1 MPRIPAPARAA
12 CMVLV
17 LMAAPAL
24 AVPALAQPA
33 VAPPPPPAGG
43 PPPPPPPGPP
53 ARYNFVPVDGGALK
67 LDTVTGRVSF
77 CGRSGGNYVC
87 EAVPDT
93 RDAYEAEIGRLQQQ
107 VDALQGG
114 KAPTAGA
121 KPPPP
126 DESQIDAA
134 MDYAERVM
142 RRLKQMLDN
151 LRAGEPANP
160 T

>member
-1 MPRIPAPARAA
+1 MPRIPAPALATFAA
-12 CMVLV
+12 LI
-17 LMAAPAL
+17 LIAAPAW
-24 AVPALAQPA
+24 AQIAPA
-33 VAPPPPPAGG
+33 
-43 PPPPPPPGPP
+43 PPPPPPGPP
-53 ARYNFVPVDGGALK
+53 ARYNFAPVEGGALK
-67 LDTVTGRVSF
+67 LDTLTGKVSF
-77 CGRSGGNYVC
+77 CGRTSGNYVC

-107 VDALQGG
+107 VEALQGG
-114 KAPTAGA
+114 KAKAGEA
-121 KPPPP
+121 PALPE
-126 DESQIDAA
+126 DSNLDAA

>member
-1 MPRIPAPARAA
+1 MPRIPASALAA
-12 CMVLV
+12 CTVLA
-17 LMAAPAL
+17 LAAAPAL
-24 AVPALAQPA
+24 AQMPP
-33 VAPPPPPAGG
+33 APPA
-43 PPPPPPPGPP
+43 PPGPP
-53 ARYNFVPVDGGALK
+53 APPAPPQARYSFAPVEGGALK
-67 LDTVTGRVSF
+67 LDTLTGKVSF
-77 CGRSGGNYVC
+77 CGRSNGNYLC

-107 VDALQGG
+107 VETLQGG
-114 KAPTAGA
+114 KPKAGEAPPAT
-121 KPPPP
+121 
-126 DESQIDAA
+126 DESNLDAA

>member
-1 MPRIPAPARAA
+1 MPRIPAPALAA
-12 CMVLV
+12 CTAL
-17 LMAAPAL
+17 LLLSAPAS
-24 AVPALAQPA
+24 AQI
-33 VAPPPPPAGG
+33 APTPPAPAG
-43 PPPPPPPGPP
+43 PPVPPGPPTP
-53 ARYNFVPVDGGALK
+53 ARYNFAPVEGGALK
-67 LDTVTGRVSF
+67 LDTLTGKVSF
-77 CGRSGGNYVC
+77 CGRSSGSYVC

-107 VDALQGG
+107 VEALQGG
-114 KAPTAGA
+114 KAPMAGE
-121 KPPPP
+121 KPALP
-126 DESQIDAA
+126 DESQLDAA